1 MSDYSAPVRD
11 MRFVIE
17 EWLQAPAA
25 WADIERF
32 SHLDAELAWQ
42 VLEEAAK
49 FASGELS
56 PLNAIGDRQ
65 GCSWEDGNVRT
76 PSGFADVYA
85 RYVDGGWPSL
95 ACDVDDGGQGL
106 PQLVDATLNE
116 MLFSA
121 NHAWAM
127 YTGIVHGAYACLKAH
142 GSEELRAIYLSQIVS
157 GESLPTMCL
166 TEPQAG
172 SDIGLLRTRAEIQE
186 DGSYYITGSK
196 IFISGAE
203 HDLTP
208 NILHLVL
215 ARVPDAPVG
224 SRGISLFLVPKLYN
238 ENGVEHRNAVRCVGI
253 EHKMG
258 IHGSPTCSVAF
269 EGSKG
274 WLVGAEN
281 AGLAAMFVMMNSAR
295 LHVGLQGLGH
305 AQRALQEA
313 ENYAV
318 ERLQSRSPGRPE
330 GSAPAPIDPIA
341 YQPAMR
347 RKLMD
352 IRAMTEGMRTVGY
365 WAAHLLDMA
374 SHSAEGE
381 ARQFEK
387 QASLLTPVIKS
398 FFSEQGF
405 RLASE
410 ALQIHGGYGYIQEYP
425 IEQTLRDSRV
435 VMLYE
440 GTNEIQANDLLV
452 RKVLG
457 DGGANFNNLIS
468 LIIDEASNPCHE
480 TSGFGVALHGY
491 CLRALGAVKGLQ
503 ESQDQERPYR
513 IAPDF
518 LKLVGLLLLGY
529 AWARTWRI
537 AANKKGDFYRSKLE
551 VAQYYF
557 DYLLPEAELKLSL
570 IDRAASIPFVREMRP

>member
-1 MSDYSAPVRD
+1 MSDYSAPLRD

-17 EWLQAPAA
+17 EWLQAPVA

-56 PLNAIGDRQ
+56 PINAIGDRE
-65 GCSWEDGNVRT
+65 GCTWKDGEVRT

-85 RYVDGGWPSL
+85 RYVEGGWPSL
-95 ACDVDDGGQGL
+95 ACEVEDGGQGL
-106 PQLVDATLNE
+106 PQLIDAALNE

-142 GSEELRAIYLSQIVS
+142 GSEKLRAVYLPQIVS
-157 GESLPTMCL
+157 GASLPTMCL

-172 SDIGLLRTRAEIQE
+172 SDVGLLRTKAEHQE
-186 DGSYYITGSK
+186 DGSYTITGNK

-215 ARVPDAPVG
+215 ARVPDAPAG
-224 SRGISLFLVPKLYN
+224 SRGISLFLVPKLY
-238 ENGVEHRNAVRCVGI
+238 EEGGMEKRNAVRCVGI

-269 EGSKG
+269 EGAKG

-281 AGLAAMFVMMNSAR
+281 SGLAAMFVMMNSAR

-305 AQRALQEA
+305 SQRALQEA
-313 ENYAV
+313 QSYAA
-318 ERLQSRSPGRPE
+318 ERLQMRSPGRPE
-330 GSAPAPIDPIA
+330 GVSPTPVDPIA
-341 YQPAMR
+341 FHPAMR
-347 RKLMD
+347 RKLMEL
-352 IRAMTEGMRTVGY
+352 RAMTEGMRTVGY
-365 WAAHLLDMA
+365 WAAHLLDVA
-374 SHSAEGE
+374 VSTADGQGKRLE
-381 ARQFEK
+381 R
-387 QASLLTPVIKS
+387 QASLLTPVIKA

-410 ALQIHGGYGYIQEYP
+410 AVQIHGGYGYIQEYP
-425 IEQTLRDSRV
+425 VEQILRDSRV

-452 RKVLG
+452 RKILG
-457 DGGANFNNLIS
+457 DGAVNFNDLIG
-468 LIIDEASNPCHE
+468 LIVHEANDESHKI
-480 TSGFGVALHGY
+480 SGFGVALHGY
-491 CLRALGAVKGLQ
+491 CMRTLGAVEGLLG
-503 ESQDQERPYR
+503 SQDQERPYR

-518 LKLVGLLLLGY
+518 LKLVGLLLMGY

-537 AANKKGDFYRSKLE
+537 AASKEGDFYRSKLE

-557 DYLLPEAELKLSL
+557 DYLLPEAELRLRL
-570 IDRAASIPFVREMRP
+570 IHQAAPIPFVRGIQP